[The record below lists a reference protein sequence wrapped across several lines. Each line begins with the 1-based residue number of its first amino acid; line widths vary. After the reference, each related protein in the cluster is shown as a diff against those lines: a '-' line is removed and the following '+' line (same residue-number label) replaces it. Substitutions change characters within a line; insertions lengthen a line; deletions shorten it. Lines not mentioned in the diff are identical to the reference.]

1 MGNVGLRHKG
11 GKNVE
16 RVVGWTLIGAGYLYS
31 FIMLWMNVIQWW
43 GWSAV
48 WAFIFSPI
56 LALFIP
62 LISWIVEGTFPVL
75 LLAGWGAMALGAMI
89 VNLVSKE

>member
-1 MGNVGLRHKG
+1 MMSI
-11 GKNVE
+11 GKTF
-16 RVVGWTLIGAGYLYS
+16 GWILMFAGYLYS
-31 FIMLWMNVIQWW
+31 FVMLWMNVIQWW

-48 WAFIFSPI
+48 WAFFLSPI

-75 LLAGWGAMALGAMI
+75 LLAGWGGMILGGTIAG
-89 VNLVSKE
+89 VCSRE

>member
-1 MGNVGLRHKG
+1 MRSVGQIVGLILG
-11 GKNVE
+11 
-16 RVVGWTLIGAGYLYS
+16 IGGYLFS
-31 FIMLWMNVIQWW
+31 FVMLWINVIHWW

-48 WAFIFSPI
+48 WAFFLSPI

-75 LLAGWGAMALGAMI
+75 LLAGWGGMI
-89 VNLVSKE
+89 VGGVLVAAGSKE